1 MDGLAQQIHAHAGA
15 DGGDIP
21 GAQQADDLF
30 QALEDH
36 LPVDDDLVMLTAQIV
51 GGLAGVLQVDGVGV
65 HTDGKGAD
73 GLAQLFGCDGA
84 DQRGVQTARKQEAD
98 RRVGVQTLFH
108 TGDELFADVGQGG
121 LHVVFHG
128 GGHVGDVLIADE
140 AAVAVVAANGEGP
153 DVVAPADEVLH
164 LGRECDLVAGLGVAV
179 EQRADADGV
188 AGCDEAILAG
198 IVEDEGKLG
207 VQMAEHVEA
216 VLIIKRQQDLA
227 VAVGLELVTPAL
239 QNLFFKAEA
248 VQLAVADHT
257 VGSAVERLHAFG
269 RQAHDGQPAKAHQA
283 ERPFHDP
290 LVIRAAHH
298 GAQQII
304 LELGGTQ
311 IVPGVTHYTTHIS
324 YPSQVTSPSL
334 LGNAASP
341 DRSGLK

>member
-1 MDGLAQQIHAHAGA
+1 M
-15 DGGDIP
+15 
-21 GAQQADDLF
+21 
-30 QALEDH
+30 
-36 LPVDDDLVMLTAQIV
+36 
-51 GGLAGVLQVDGVGV
+51 
-65 HTDGKGAD
+65 
-73 GLAQLFGCDGA
+73 
-84 DQRGVQTARKQEAD
+84 
-98 RRVGVQTLFH
+98 
-108 TGDELFADVGQGG
+108 
-121 LHVVFHG
+121 
-128 GGHVGDVLIADE
+128 
-140 AAVAVVAANGEGP
+140 
-153 DVVAPADEVLH
+153 
-164 LGRECDLVAGLGVAV
+164 AGLGVAV

-188 AGCDEAILAG
+188 AGCDEAVLAG
-198 IVEDEGKLG
+198 IVEDEGELG

-227 VAVGLELVTPAL
+227 VAVGLELVAPAL

-269 RQAHDGQPAKAHQA
+269 RQAHDGQSAKAHQA

-290 LVIRAAHH
+290 LVVRAAHH